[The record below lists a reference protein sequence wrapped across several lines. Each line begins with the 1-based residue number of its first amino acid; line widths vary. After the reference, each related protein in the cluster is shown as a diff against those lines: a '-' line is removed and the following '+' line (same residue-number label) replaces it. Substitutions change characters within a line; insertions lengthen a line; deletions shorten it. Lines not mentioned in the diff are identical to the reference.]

1 MTTSEE
7 QVSANGSAPFG
18 TGAAHYVGW
27 SGIIPIHRR
36 TKVPFSGFT
45 GRDGVQVT
53 YEQSVA
59 AAADRRYAASNL
71 AMRLPRGV
79 LGLDVD
85 AYDDKPGGTTLER
98 MERELGALPAT
109 WRSGSRMPEDAVSG
123 IRLFRVPEDTEFD
136 GVAGPGIEIVQHHH
150 RTVMAWPSV
159 HPRTGRVYQW
169 GGPDGQ
175 IADRPPMPE
184 ELPELPD
191 RWVDHLARSA
201 EGRVVGDGTGVADFL
216 GEHSGTD
223 NPRIFDT
230 VSEKFRA
237 AVAKGEARHDS
248 MLKALGAAMRDA
260 ARGYYPAAVAEER
273 LREMWDG
280 ATSGEGRDAEYA
292 DLLER
297 AIGDVNVGAERF
309 KRALYEEV
317 HGTRRA
323 RSAGDN
329 RFSDAYMAQTV
340 ADEVL
345 RGRFVWTQ
353 GMGWLCWDGKVWSR
367 CVEKAAIEAVRLY
380 VISQVQAAAQR
391 AVEMQEGA
399 QEDLAGWTKLVGGA
413 RIKTI
418 TSLAGG
424 VSGVMTDDADLD
436 RDPDLLNCQNG
447 IVDLRSG
454 VLLDHNPDRLMTR
467 ICGADY
473 DPTARDEGWERI
485 LEAMPQDVVPWMQA
499 RCGQAATGY
508 RTPDDRVPLLQGTG
522 SNGKT
527 TFTAALALALG
538 TYHVLVPDNLLLGQK
553 QRDESMTL
561 RGARFALM
569 EETPQ
574 GAQLNSVMLKK
585 ATSPEMTGHHLYA
598 SETSWKATH
607 SLAITTNYRP
617 VVTET
622 DDGTWRRLA
631 LVVFPYRYVHADP
644 DTDQNER
651 LGDGT
656 LRGRVE
662 QEDPDI
668 LRAVL
673 AWLVAGARLWYA
685 AAGELPELPDRVT
698 ADTLQWR
705 RETDLVLAYLDECLE
720 FDYDRHVRCSDTLMD
735 FNDWLES
742 KGHQKWSD
750 RRFSQQF
757 GSHDAVTRRKVVKQK
772 ITGPD
777 DTVSNLG
784 MFDRK
789 GGQFPRNPTPNY
801 WAWAGLKFAD
811 EEENQDRQPA
821 PPAKNKLLPACAPR
835 ESLKLSGGAG
845 GPAQTPGFGSSSGPL
860 DPFLEAGE
868 PPVSEAPENYPEDPF
883 APLPGDGPPAV
894 LEVDVSG
901 PVAFDIE
908 TPSAAKL
915 FTFRS
920 RPEAPFSRLNGALG
934 PDGAGAVTEDPQALI
949 RALEKAPVLH
959 AHNGFRFDLMA
970 LAWHHG
976 ADYDALAQ
984 KTWDTYVDEATTDP
998 SGGQYLAPWNA
1009 KGYYGL
1015 NDALERR
1022 GEPGKTDHLPALAK
1036 AHGEAAGLSGKD
1048 AETEGYELIPTGDER
1063 YRSYLHGDL
1072 KAQDRLYR
1080 HQMADDRRMDYRR
1093 REQRV
1098 AYIQNRMTLSGWKI
1112 DVPLLRQRVAE
1123 EKAKVVQ
1130 SLEWLHENAGVPLT
1144 ETRSRGRGKNKEFYE
1159 EPRKSPLGSD
1169 AGKAA
1174 LIEAFRARGA
1184 FAVPRTATGVLAL
1197 NKDAL
1202 GEGSY
1207 MVGKGAKGESRPGML
1222 NPRVL
1227 SAFAA
1232 RGADTEAIRELCDH
1246 IKLVTTAVQKYEEIC
1261 NHLIGDR
1268 VHGHVGEAQGSG
1280 RWAMVKPSV
1289 TNLGKRGGK
1298 VIQRAPFIADDGC
1311 VLIAFDL
1318 DQVDMRAFAG
1328 HCGDPAYVDMFV
1340 QGQDPHSMIADM
1352 VFGRHDGEW
1361 RDKAKASGHG
1371 WNYGLSVNGLVNQGI
1386 ERELAE
1392 RFDAGMNEGYPT
1404 LCSWRTEVRARGE
1417 AGQLLDNGFG
1427 RLMRVDPRRAYTQ
1440 APALCGQGTAR
1451 DILVEGLLR
1460 LPQEYVPWMRGVVHD
1475 EVIFNVPEDRAGECV
1490 ETVTAALTFD
1500 LAEVTGGK
1508 LTSVPV
1514 TTGASRPGRDWA
1526 SCYAKD

>member
-7 QVSANGSAPFG
+7 QASANGSSPFG
-18 TGAAHYVGW
+18 TGAAHYIGW

-59 AAADRRYAASNL
+59 AAADRRYASSNL

-79 LGLDVD
+79 LGIDVD
-85 AYDDKPGGTTLER
+85 AYDDKPGGVTLER

-109 WRSGSRMPEDAVSG
+109 WRSGSRMPEDAISG
-123 IRLFRVPEDTEFD
+123 IRLFRVPEDVEFD

-159 HPRTGRVYQW
+159 HPRTGRMYRW
-169 GGPDGQ
+169 AGPDGQ
-175 IADRPPMPE
+175 LSDRPPMPE
-184 ELPELPD
+184 ELPELPE

-201 EGRVVGDGTGVADFL
+201 EGRAVGDGAAVRDFL
-216 GEHSGTD
+216 AEHAGTD
-223 NPRIFDT
+223 NPRIFDK
-230 VSEKFRA
+230 VSETFRA

-280 ATSGEGRDAEYA
+280 ATAGEGRDAEYG

-297 AIGDVNVGAERF
+297 AVGDVNVGAERF

-329 RFSDAYMAQTV
+329 RFSDAFMAQTV
-340 ADEVL
+340 ADDVMA
-345 RGRFVWTQ
+345 GRFIWTR
-353 GMGWLCWDGKVWSR
+353 GMGWLSWDGKVWNR
-367 CVEKAAIEAVRLY
+367 VDEKAVREAVRLY
-380 VISQVQAAAQR
+380 VIAQVQAAAQR
-391 AVEMQEGA
+391 AIEMQEGA
-399 QEDLAGWTKLVGGA
+399 QEDLAGWTKLVGSSKLNA
-413 RIKTI
+413 L

-424 VSGVMTDDADLD
+424 VAGVLVDDAELD
-436 RDPDLLNCQNG
+436 RDPDLLNVQNG

-467 ICGADY
+467 ICGTDY
-473 DPTARDEGWERI
+473 DPTAKEEAWDKI
-485 LEAMPQDVVPWMQA
+485 LDAMPQEIVPWMQV

-538 TYHVLVPDNLLLGQK
+538 SYHVLTPDNLLLGKQ

-631 LVVFPYRYVHADP
+631 LVVFPYRYVSHSPDP
-644 DTDQNER
+644 SQNEK

-685 AAGELPELPDRVT
+685 AGGELPDVPERVKE
-698 ADTLQWR
+698 DTRTWR
-705 RETDLVLAYLDECLE
+705 RETDLVMAYLDECLE
-720 FDYDRHVRCSDTLMD
+720 FDYHRHVRCSDMLMD

-757 GSHDAVTRRKVVKQK
+757 GSHDEVVRHKVVKRR
-772 ITGPD
+772 IDGLNEA
-777 DTVSNLG
+777 VSSLG

-789 GGQFPRNPTPNY
+789 GGQFARNVTPSY
-801 WAWAGLKFAD
+801 WAWMGVKFAD
-811 EEENQDRQPA
+811 EAGKEDRSPA
-821 PPAKNKLLPACAPR
+821 SPAGNKVRPAYR
-835 ESLKLSGGAG
+835 DSESLNPAGEAG
-845 GPAQTPGFGSSSGPL
+845 GPGETRPGTISNYGQ
-860 DPFLEAGE
+860 DPFA
-868 PPVSEAPENYPEDPF
+868 EAPESPETCLSGADPVK
-883 APLPGDGPPAV
+883 PVESPEGPA
-894 LEVDVSG
+894 LEGV
-901 PVAFDIE
+901 VAMDIE
-908 TPSAAKL
+908 TPSAKKL
-915 FTFRS
+915 FTFRAG
-920 RPEAPFSRLNGALG
+920 EQTPFARLNGLR
-934 PDGAGAVTEDPQALI
+934 DEAGNEIITTSPQELI
-949 RALEKAPVLH
+949 ARLNEVEAFT

-976 ADYDALAQ
+976 ADYDRLAP
-984 KTWDTYVDEATTDP
+984 KMWDTYVDATVVDP
-998 SGGQYLAPWNA
+998 PGAKGQKPWA
-1009 KGYYGL
+1009 EEGYYGL
-1015 NDALERR
+1015 DRLAERL
-1022 GEPGKTDHLPALAK
+1022 GEPGKTDRLPELAK
-1036 AHGEAAGLSGKD
+1036 EYAPEGLIGKAAEEA
-1048 AETEGYELIPTGDER
+1048 GYELIPPDNAR
-1063 YRSYLHGDL
+1063 YRSYLSGDL
-1072 KAQDRLYR
+1072 KAQGRVYR
-1080 HQMADDRRMDYRR
+1080 KLTASGERMDYRR

-1098 AYIQNRMTLSGWKI
+1098 AYIQNRMTLSGWKV
-1112 DVPLLRQRVAE
+1112 DVPLLDRLVRQEKEKVAE
-1123 EKAKVVQ
+1123 
-1130 SLEWLHENAGVPLT
+1130 SLEWLHDNCGVPLA
-1144 ETRSRGRGKNKEFYE
+1144 ETKSRGRGRNKVFYE
-1159 EPRKSPLGSD
+1159 EPRKSPLGS
-1169 AGKAA
+1169 APGKEA
-1174 LIEAFRARGA
+1174 LIRALEERGL
-1184 FAVPRTATGVLAL
+1184 PYYLKTEGGSIAL

-1202 GEGSY
+1202 SEGSY
-1207 MVGKGAKGESRPGML
+1207 MVGKGAKGQLLPGLL
-1222 NPRVL
+1222 NP
-1227 SAFAA
+1227 A
-1232 RGADTEAIRELCDH
+1232 RIERTPDADWEAIREMAGH
-1246 IKLVTTAVQKYEEIC
+1246 VSLVTTAVHKYEEIQQ
-1261 NHLIGDR
+1261 HLIGDR
-1268 VHGHVGEAQGSG
+1268 VHSKVGETQGSR
-1280 RWAMVKPSV
+1280 RWAMIQPST
-1289 TNLGKRGGK
+1289 TNMGKRGGK
-1298 VIQRAPFIADDGC
+1298 VEQRAPMIADDGC
-1311 VLIAFDL
+1311 VLIAFDF

-1328 HCGDPAYVDMFV
+1328 HCGDPEYVGMFV
-1340 QGQDPHSMIADM
+1340 RGEDPHSMIANM
-1352 VFGRHDGEW
+1352 VFGRADGEW
-1361 RDKAKASGHG
+1361 RERAKASGHG
-1371 WNYGLSVNGLVNQGI
+1371 WNYGLSVNGMVNSGI
-1386 ERELAE
+1386 ERVLAE
-1392 RFDAGMNEGYPT
+1392 RFDAGMNESYPD
-1404 LCSWRTEVRARGE
+1404 LCAWRTTVREKA
-1417 AGQLLDNGFG
+1417 ADGQLLANGFG
-1427 RLMRVDPRRAYTQ
+1427 ALLRCDPARAYTQ
-1440 APALCGQGTAR
+1440 APAQMGQGTAR
-1451 DILVEGLLR
+1451 DIMCEGLLR
-1460 LPQEYVPWMRGVVHD
+1460 LPDEYIPWLRGVVHD
-1475 EVIFNVPEDRAGECV
+1475 EAVFNVPVDRVEECIEV
-1490 ETVTAALTFD
+1490 VTRAFTMD
-1500 LAEVTGGK
+1500 LAEVTHGA
-1508 LTSVPV
+1508 LHSVPIV
-1514 TTGASRPGRDWA
+1514 AGPSKPGHNWA
-1526 SCYAKD
+1526 ACYAKD

>member
-7 QVSANGSAPFG
+7 QTSANGSAPFG
-18 TGAAHYVGW
+18 TGAAYYVGW

-59 AAADRRYAASNL
+59 AAADRRYASSNL
-71 AMRLPRGV
+71 AMRLPKGV

-123 IRLFRVPEDTEFD
+123 IRLYRVPDDTEFD

-159 HPRTGRVYQW
+159 HPRTGRVYRW
-169 GGPDGQ
+169 AGPDGQ
-175 IADRPPMPE
+175 VADRPPMLD

-201 EGRVVGDGTGVADFL
+201 EGRTVGDGAGAGDFL
-216 GEHSGTD
+216 AEHAGTD

-317 HGTRRA
+317 HGERRA
-323 RSAGDN
+323 RSAGDS

-345 RGRFVWTQ
+345 RGRFIWTQ
-353 GMGWLCWDGKVWSR
+353 GMGWLCWDGTVWSR

-399 QEDLAGWTKLVGGA
+399 QEDLAGWTKLVAGA

-418 TSLAGG
+418 TALAGG
-424 VSGVMTDDADLD
+424 VAGVMRDDADLD
-436 RDPDLLNCQNG
+436 RDPDLLNCKNG

-467 ICGADY
+467 ICGVDY
-473 DPTARDEGWERI
+473 DPTAKDEGWDRI
-485 LEAMPQDVVPWMQA
+485 LDAMPQEIVPWMQA

-538 TYHVLVPDNLLLGQK
+538 SYHVLVPDNLLLGKQ

-598 SETSWKATH
+598 SETAWKATH

-631 LVVFPYRYVHADP
+631 LVEFPYRYVDRDP
-644 DTDQNER
+644 DTDQNEKQ
-651 LGDGT
+651 GDGT

-673 AWLVAGARLWYA
+673 AWVVTGARLWYA
-685 AAGELPELPDRVT
+685 SGGELPELPARVVE
-698 ADTLQWR
+698 DTRKWR
-705 RETDLVLAYLDECLE
+705 RETDLVMAYLDECLE
-720 FDYDRHVRCSDTLMD
+720 FDYHRHVRCSDTLMD

-757 GSHDAVTRRKVVKQK
+757 GSHDAVTRRKVVKKK
-772 ITGPD
+772 IMGPD
-777 DTVSNLG
+777 DTVSSLG

-811 EEENQDRQPA
+811 EARNQDRQPA
-821 PPAKNKLLPACAPR
+821 QPAENKVPRVRSPR
-835 ESLKLSGGAG
+835 ESLKLSGSAG
-845 GPAQTPGFGSSSGPL
+845 SPAETRPAEADVYGP
-860 DPFLEAGE
+860 DPFAEAPE
-868 PPVSEAPENYPEDPF
+868 PPVSGAQEPDPVEPVTKAP
-883 APLPGDGPPAV
+883 
-894 LEVDVSG
+894 SG
-901 PVAFDIE
+901 PVLEGRVAWDIE
-908 TPSAAKL
+908 SPSAKTL

-920 RPEAPFSRLNGALG
+920 RPDAPYARLNGLR
-934 PDGAGAVTEDPQALI
+934 DEAGTEIITQDPAELI
-949 RALEKAPVLH
+949 RHLEAAPSLS

-976 ADYDALAQ
+976 TPELYDRLAP
-984 KTWDTYVDEATTDP
+984 KLWDTYVDATVTDP
-998 SGGQYLAPWNA
+998 PGSKGQKPWA
-1009 KGYYGL
+1009 SEGYYGL
-1015 NDALERR
+1015 DQVAERL
-1022 GEPGKTDHLPALAK
+1022 GLPGKTDRLPELAREFASEGLVGK
-1036 AHGEAAGLSGKD
+1036 AAEEDGYGK
-1048 AETEGYELIPTGDER
+1048 IPVDNER
-1063 YRSYLHGDL
+1063 YNAYLSGDL
-1072 KAQDRLYR
+1072 KAQDAVYR
-1080 HQMADDRRMDYRR
+1080 ASVRSGERMDYRR

-1098 AYIQNRMTLSGWKI
+1098 AHIQNRMTFSGWKV
-1112 DVPLLRQRVAE
+1112 DVPLLDRLVE
-1123 EKAKVVQ
+1123 EEQTKVRE
-1130 SLEWLHENAGVPLT
+1130 SLGWLHENAGVPLT
-1144 ETRSRGRGKNKEFYE
+1144 ETKSRGRGKAKVFYE

-1169 AGKAA
+1169 AGKEA
-1174 LIEAFRARGA
+1174 LIRAFADRGA
-1184 FAVPRTATGVLAL
+1184 YAVPRTQTGVLAL

-1207 MVGKGAKGESRPGML
+1207 MVGKGARGELRPGML

-1227 SAFAA
+1227 GAFEA
-1232 RGADTEAIRELCDH
+1232 RGADVQAIRELCEH
-1246 IKLVTTAVQKYEEIC
+1246 VRLVTTAVHKYEEIQ

-1268 VHGHVGEAQGSG
+1268 VHAVIGETQGSR
-1280 RWAMVKPSV
+1280 RWAQVRPST
-1289 TNLGKRGGK
+1289 TNMGKRGGK
-1298 VIQRAPFIADDGC
+1298 VEQRAPMIADDGC
-1311 VLIAFDL
+1311 VLIAFDF

-1328 HCGDPAYVDMFV
+1328 HCGDPEYVGMFV
-1340 QGQDPHSMIADM
+1340 RGEDPHSMIANM
-1352 VFGRHDGEW
+1352 VFGRADGDW
-1361 RDKAKASGHG
+1361 RERAKASGHG
-1371 WNYGLSVNGLVNQGI
+1371 WNYGLSVNGLVNSGI
-1386 ERELAE
+1386 ERTLAE
-1392 RFDAGMNEGYPT
+1392 RFDAGMNEGYPV
-1404 LCSWRTEVRARGE
+1404 LCSWRTEVRARAETGE
-1417 AGQLLDNGFG
+1417 LLDNGFG
-1427 RLMRVDPRRAYTQ
+1427 ALMRCDPARAYTQ
-1440 APALCGQGTAR
+1440 APALMGQGTAR
-1451 DILVEGLLR
+1451 DIMCEGLLR
-1460 LPQEYVPWMRGVVHD
+1460 LPQEYIPWLRGVVHD
-1475 EVIFNVPEDRAGECV
+1475 EAVFNVPEDLVQECI
-1490 ETVTAALTFD
+1490 ETVTAAFTMD
-1500 LAEVTGGK
+1500 LSEVTGGR
-1508 LTSVPV
+1508 LNSVPIV
-1514 TTGASRPGRDWA
+1514 AGPSRPGRNWA
-1526 SCYAKD
+1526 QCYAKD

>member
-7 QVSANGSAPFG
+7 QISANGSAPFG
-18 TGAAHYVGW
+18 SGAAHYVGW

-59 AAADRRYAASNL
+59 AAADRRYASSNL

-159 HPRTGRVYQW
+159 HPKTGRVYQW
-169 GGPDGQ
+169 AGPDGQ

-201 EGRVVGDGTGVADFL
+201 EGRVVGDGAGVSDFL
-216 GEHSGTD
+216 TEHAGTD

-424 VSGVMTDDADLD
+424 VAGVMMDDADLD

-473 DPTARDEGWERI
+473 DPTAKDEGWGRI
-485 LEAMPQDVVPWMQA
+485 LEAMPQEIIPWMQV

-538 TYHVLVPDNLLLGQK
+538 SYHVLVPDNLLLGQK

-631 LVVFPYRYVHADP
+631 LVEFPYRYVSGTPDP
-644 DTDQNER
+644 DQNER
-651 LGDGT
+651 AGDGT

-685 AAGELPELPDRVT
+685 SAGELPDLPDRVVQ
-698 ADTLQWR
+698 DTLLWR

-720 FDYDRHVRCSDTLMD
+720 FDYHRHVRCSDTLMD

-757 GSHDAVTRRKVVKQK
+757 GSHDAVTRRKVIKRK
-772 ITGPD
+772 IMGPD

-801 WAWAGLKFAD
+801 WAWAGLKFA
-811 EEENQDRQPA
+811 EEEKNQDHQPA
-821 PPAKNKLLPACAPR
+821 QPAENKVSPACAPR
-835 ESLKLSGGAG
+835 ESLKLSGSAG
-845 GPAQTPGFGSSSGPL
+845 SPAQTRAPSDLQTGPEDPQDPL
-860 DPFLEAGE
+860 DG
-868 PPVSEAPENYPEDPF
+868 YPEDPF
-883 APLPGDGPPAV
+883 AEIPAPAA
-894 LEVDVSG
+894 LEVDTSG
-901 PVAFDIE
+901 PLAFDIE
-908 TPSAAKL
+908 TPSAKKL
-915 FTFRS
+915 FTYRS

-934 PDGAGAVTEDPQALI
+934 PDGAGAVTTDPQALI
-949 RALEKAPVLH
+949 RALEAAPVIH
-959 AHNGFRFDLMA
+959 AHNGLRYDLMA

-976 ADYDALAQ
+976 ADYDALAK

-998 SGGQYLAPWNA
+998 SGGKYLAPWNEE
-1009 KGYYGL
+1009 GYYGL
-1015 NDALERR
+1015 DRALERR

-1036 AHGEAAGLSGKD
+1036 PYGEAAGYAGKEAVD
-1048 AETEGYELIPTGDER
+1048 EGYERIPVDDPQ
-1063 YRSYLHGDL
+1063 YNAYLHGDL
-1072 KAQDRLYR
+1072 KGQDRLYR
-1080 HQMADDRRMDYRR
+1080 HQMADTSRMDYRR

-1098 AYIQNRMTLSGWKI
+1098 AYIQNRMTYTGWKI
-1112 DVPLLRQRVAE
+1112 DVPLLRERVAE
-1123 EKAKVVQ
+1123 EQTKVTE
-1130 SLEWLHENAGVPLT
+1130 SLQWLSENAGVPLT
-1144 ETRSRGRGKNKEFYE
+1144 ETKSRGRGKNKVFYE
-1159 EPRKSPLGSD
+1159 EPRKSPLGSN
-1169 AGKAA
+1169 AGKEA
-1174 LIEAFRARGA
+1174 LIRA
-1184 FAVPRTATGVLAL
+1184 FAERGLPYHLTTESGSLAL

-1202 GEGSY
+1202 SEGSY
-1207 MVGKGAKGESRPGML
+1207 MVGKGAKGKLLPGLL
-1222 NPRVL
+1222 NP
-1227 SAFAA
+1227 A
-1232 RGADTEAIRELCDH
+1232 RKERTPGADWEAIEELADH
-1246 IKLVTTAVQKYEEIC
+1246 IRLVTTAVQKYAEIYS
-1261 NHLIGDR
+1261 HLIGDR
-1268 VHGHVGEAQGSG
+1268 VHGHVGETQGSG

-1311 VLIAFDL
+1311 VLMAFDL

-1340 QGQDPHSMIADM
+1340 QGQDPHSMIANM
-1352 VFGRHDGEW
+1352 VFGAEGCACP
-1361 RDKAKASGHG
+1361 DKTAHTCEKRERSKASGHG
-1371 WNYGLSVNGLVNQGI
+1371 WNYGLSVNGLVNSGI
-1386 ERELAE
+1386 ERSLAE

-1404 LCSWRTEVRARGE
+1404 LCSWRTEVRGLGE
-1417 AGQLLDNGFG
+1417 SGQLLDNGFG

-1460 LPQEYVPWMRGVVHD
+1460 LPDEYVPWMRGVVHD
-1475 EVIFNVPEDRAGECV
+1475 EVIFNVPEDRVQECI

-1500 LAEVTGGK
+1500 LAEVTGGR
-1508 LTSVPV
+1508 LHSVPI
-1514 TTGASRPGRDWA
+1514 TTGASRPGHAWHE
-1526 SCYAKD
+1526 CYLKD